1 MPGATLSRWTM
12 SYFAAA
18 LIFLV
23 AGQAMM
29 ALGFGYPAVEL
40 GAPETLVLV
49 HTLTIGWLGLL
60 MSGALLQF
68 VPVLVARPLC
78 CGHLAFSGARAARH
92 RALVP
97 FIRVCCTSRRNRMVS
112 LSSAGWRHAA

>member
-60 MSGALLQF
+60 MSGALPAVRAGPGSAPAL
-68 VPVLVARPLC
+68 LRASGL
-78 CGHLAFSGARAARH
+78 SGARAARH